1 MISAAAIPN
10 PYYPILIFLVIAVIF
25 PTVTL
30 VLGYFLRPSHP
41 YREKLSAYESGVQP
55 FSDARTPFPMLYYVI
70 AMLFVL
76 FDIEAVFLF
85 PWAVVFDDLGILAL
99 IEMGLFIFV
108 LLIGYVYAW
117 RKGALEWD

>member
-1 MISAAAIPN
+1 MTSAAAIPS
-10 PYYPILIFLVIAVIF
+10 PYYPIMIFLAIVVAF

-30 VLGYFLRPSHP
+30 VLGYFLRPSNP

-55 FSDARTPFPMLYYVI
+55 FSDARIPFPMRYYVI
-70 AMLFVL
+70 ARLFVL
-76 FDIEAVFLF
+76 FDIEAVFLY
-85 PWAVVFDDLGILAL
+85 PWAVVFDDLGMLAL
-99 IEMGLFIFV
+99 VEMGLFIFV